1 MALTKRRG
9 NLFVVAALGVVILG
23 LAASRSDAGRHAM
36 TSTSGGTFQIVF
48 APPEQLD
55 TMDPAIANT
64 QASWSLL
71 DLTCARLMTYPDQ
84 PSPQAFQLVPE
95 VAAAPP
101 KISADGKTYTFTL
114 KRTFRFSDGKAVDA
128 RAFARGIN
136 RTLAPDLRSLGTRY
150 MQDIVGADA
159 VQAGR
164 TTSARGVVARGYR
177 LVIRLVRPLGDFP
190 ARTSMPF
197 FCAVPPNLP
206 ADPEGRGA
214 FPGSG
219 PYYVSE
225 YRLGQRVTLLRNR
238 FYRGKRPHQV
248 DEFSVDLTGSSPQ
261 DVLDRIEGGR
271 ADWGI
276 IPPPLYF
283 APDRAL
289 VQKYGLNKTQFYVKP
304 GFTLRAFMLNTSSPL
319 FRGNVPLRKA
329 INYAVDRTAF
339 AVPGDPRAQI
349 TDQFLPP
356 TLPGFRDAKIYPL
369 HSPDLQKARAL
380 ARDHLRSGKATLYVA
395 DLPLTLALGQ
405 VLKKNLAEIGLDVE
419 VKGIPAPAY
428 DAKITTPGEPFDIA
442 FFVTPSVDFYD
453 PYAFLNLYFE
463 SRFIGRANSSN
474 FRSAIYDRRLRA
486 ASRLR
491 GRDRLRTYGRLDADL
506 VHDVAPVVPLAYI
519 SEPTL
524 VSKRVGCLVLRP
536 ALDLAAACVK

>member
-1 MALTKRRG
+1 MPKRRP
-9 NLFVVAALGVVILG
+9 NVFAVAALGAVLLG
-23 LAASRSDAGRHAM
+23 LASARSDASRNAAQA
-36 TSTSGGTFQIVF
+36 SSGGIFQIVF

-71 DLTCARLMTYPDQ
+71 DLTCARLMTYPDK
-84 PSPQAFQLVPE
+84 PGLQAYRLVPE

-101 KISADGKTYTFTL
+101 KVSRDGKTYTFTL
-114 KRTFRFSDGKAVDA
+114 RRGFRFSDGKPVDA
-128 RAFARGIN
+128 RAFARAIN

-150 MQDIVGADA
+150 MDDIVGARA
-159 VQAGR
+159 VQAR
-164 TTSARGVVARGYR
+164 RATTAKGVIARGYR

-225 YRLGQRVTLLRNR
+225 YRPGQRVMMRRNR
-238 FYRGKRPHQV
+238 YYRGKRPHHV
-248 DEFSVDLTGSSPQ
+248 DGFTADLTGSSPQ
-261 DVLDRIEGGR
+261 DVLDRIEDGR

-283 APDRAL
+283 APERGL
-289 VQKYGLNKTQFYVKP
+289 VRKYGINKTQFHVRP

-319 FRGNVPLRKA
+319 FRGNVVLRKA

-339 AVPGDPRAQI
+339 PGSGDPGTRA

-356 TLPGFRDAKIYPL
+356 TLPGFRDATIYPL
-369 HSPDLQKARAL
+369 RGPDLRKARAL
-380 ARDHLRSGKATLYVA
+380 ARNHLRGGKATLYVA

-405 VLKKNLAEIGLDVE
+405 VLKKNLAEIGLEVQ
-419 VKGIPAPAY
+419 VKGIPQPAY
-428 DAKITTPGEPFDIA
+428 DRRITTPGEPFDIA

-463 SRFIGRANSSN
+463 SRFIGRTNSSN
-474 FRSAIYDRRLRA
+474 LRSTTYDRRLRA

-491 GRDRLRTYGRLDADL
+491 GKDRLRTYGRLDADL
-506 VHDVAPVVPLAYI
+506 VRDIAPVVPVTYI

-524 VSKRVGCLVLRP
+524 VSKRVGCILLRP
-536 ALDLAAACVK
+536 ALDLETACLK

>member
-1 MALTKRRG
+1 MPKLRPNVFAMAAVG
-9 NLFVVAALGVVILG
+9 AALLG
-23 LAASRSDAGRHAM
+23 LAAARSDAAKPP
-36 TSTSGGTFQIVF
+36 SGGIFRIVF

-71 DLTCARLMTYPDQ
+71 DLTCARLMTYPDKR
-84 PSPQAFQLVPE
+84 PPQAYRLVPE

-101 KISADGKTYTFTL
+101 KVSRDGKTYTFTL
-114 KRTFRFSDGKAVDA
+114 RRSFRFSDGKPVDA

-136 RTLAPDLRSLGTRY
+136 RTLAPELRSLGTRY
-150 MQDIVGADA
+150 MEEIVGARA

-164 TTSARGVVARGYR
+164 ATSASGVVAHGYR
-177 LVIRLVRPLGDFP
+177 LIVRLVRPLGDFP

-225 YRLGQRVTLLRNR
+225 YRPGQRVTLKRNTY
-238 FYRGKRPHQV
+238 YRGKRPHNV
-248 DEFSVDLTGSSPQ
+248 DGFSADLTGSSPQ
-261 DVLDRIEGGR
+261 EVLDRIEDGR

-283 APDRAL
+283 ASERGL
-289 VQKYGLNKTQFYVKP
+289 IRKYGINKKQFHVLP
-304 GFTLRAFMLNTSSPL
+304 GFTMRAFMLNTSSPL
-319 FRGNVPLRKA
+319 FRDNPALRKA
-329 INYAVDRTAF
+329 INYAVDRTSF
-339 AVPGDPRAQI
+339 TGTDPMARL
-349 TDQFLPP
+349 TDQFVPP
-356 TLPGFRDAKIYPL
+356 QLPGFRDAKLYPL
-369 HSPDLQKARAL
+369 RGPNLQKARAL
-380 ARDHLRSGKATLYVA
+380 ARDHLRDGKATLYVA

-405 VLKKNLAEIGLDVE
+405 VLKKSLGEIGLEVQ
-419 VKGIPAPAY
+419 VKGIPQPAY
-428 DAKITTPGEPFDIA
+428 DRRITTPGEPFDMA

-463 SRFIGRANSSN
+463 SRFIGRTNSS
-474 FRSAIYDRRLRA
+474 FLRSATYDRRLRA
-486 ASRLR
+486 ASSLR
-491 GRDRLRTYGRLDADL
+491 GKARLAAYARIDADL
-506 VHDVAPVVPLAYI
+506 LRDVAPVVPLTYT

-524 VSKRVGCLVLRP
+524 VSRRVGCIVVRP
-536 ALDLAAACVK
+536 ALDLAAACVNGS

>member
-1 MALTKRRG
+1 MPTPRR
-9 NLFVVAALGVVILG
+9 NTLAAAALGTAVLG
-23 LAASRSDAGRHAM
+23 LAVARADAGGTAGEI
-36 TSTSGGTFQIVF
+36 SNGGIFQVVF

-71 DLTCARLMTYPDQ
+71 DLTCARLMTYPDKPGQ
-84 PSPQAFQLVPE
+84 QAYRLVPE
-95 VAAAPP
+95 VAVGPP
-101 KISADGKTYTFTL
+101 RVSRDGKTYTFTL
-114 KRTFRFSDGKAVDA
+114 KRGFRFSDGKPVDA
-128 RAFARGIN
+128 RAFARAIN

-150 MQDIVGADA
+150 MEDIVGARA
-159 VQAGR
+159 VQTGR
-164 TTSARGVVARGYR
+164 ATTASGVVAHGYR
-177 LVIRLVRPLGDFP
+177 LVIRLLRPLGDFS

-214 FPGSG
+214 FAGSG

-225 YRLGQRVTLLRNR
+225 YRPGQRVTLRRNR
-238 FYRGKRPHQV
+238 FYRGKRPHHV
-248 DEFSVDLTGSSPQ
+248 DGFSADLTGSSPQ
-261 DVLDRIEGGR
+261 DVLDRIEDGR

-283 APDRAL
+283 APDRGL
-289 VQKYGLNKTQFYVKP
+289 VRKYGINKTQFYVRP
-304 GFTLRAFMLNTSSPL
+304 GYTLRAFMLNTSSPL
-319 FRGNVPLRKA
+319 FRGNAALRRA
-329 INYAVDRTAF
+329 INYAVDRLGFPGA
-339 AVPGDPRAQI
+339 GDPGART

-356 TLPGFRDAKIYPL
+356 SLPGFRDVKIYPL
-369 HSPDLQKARAL
+369 RAPDLQKARAL
-380 ARDHLRSGKATLYVA
+380 ARGHLRSGRATLYVA

-405 VLKKNLAEIGLDVE
+405 VLKKDLAEIGLEVQ

-428 DAKITTPGEPFDIA
+428 DARINTPGEPFDIA

-463 SRFIGRANSSN
+463 SRFIGRTNSSN
-474 FRSAIYDRRLRA
+474 LHSATYDRRLRA

-491 GRDRLRTYGRLDADL
+491 GKERLRAYGRLDAEL
-506 VHDVAPVVPLAYI
+506 VRNVAPVVPLTYI

-524 VSKRVGCLVLRP
+524 VSKRVGCILVRP
-536 ALDLAAACVK
+536 ALDLAAACLK

>member
-1 MALTKRRG
+1 MLKRWTA
-9 NLFVVAALGVVILG
+9 FVAAGVLGAALLG
-23 LAASRSDAGRHAM
+23 LASARSEAGRR
-36 TSTSGGTFQIVF
+36 STKAPSGGIFQVVF

-71 DLTCARLMTYPDQ
+71 DLTCARLMTYPDK
-84 PSPQAFQLVPE
+84 PAPQSFRLAPE

-101 KISADGKTYTFTL
+101 KVSRDGKTYTFTL
-114 KRTFRFSDGKAVDA
+114 KHSFRFSDGKPVDA

-150 MQDIVGADA
+150 MQDIVGARA

-164 TTSARGVVARGYR
+164 ATSARGVVARGYS

-225 YRLGQRVTLLRNR
+225 YRPGQRVTIRRNR
-238 FYRGKRPHQV
+238 YYRGKRPHHV
-248 DEFSVDLTGSSPQ
+248 DGFSADLTGSSPQ
-261 DVLDRIEGGR
+261 EVLDRIEDGR

-283 APDRAL
+283 APERAL
-289 VQKYGLNKTQFYVKP
+289 VRKYGINKTQFHVRA

-339 AVPGDPRAQI
+339 PGSGDPGARK
-349 TDQFLPP
+349 TDQFLAP

-369 HSPDLQKARAL
+369 GGPDLRKARAL

-405 VLKKNLAEIGLDVE
+405 VLKKNLGEIGLEVQ
-419 VKGIPAPAY
+419 VKGIPQPAY
-428 DAKITTPGEPFDIA
+428 DARITTPGEPFDIA

-463 SRFIGRANSSN
+463 SRFIGRTNSSN
-474 FRSAIYDRRLRA
+474 LRSATWDRRLRA

-491 GRDRLRTYGRLDADL
+491 GRERLRTYGRLDADL
-506 VHDVAPVVPLAYI
+506 VRDVAPVVPLTYI

-524 VSKRVGCLVLRP
+524 VSKRVGCIRLRP
-536 ALDLAAACVK
+536 ALDLAAACLK